1 MDGELDMDAAHKM
14 LSDKVKLLAV
24 TAVSNV
30 TGTVVDIETL
40 IAWAKEYEIS
50 VYIDA
55 AQAVRHRIFEMCI
68 RDRYCTMWN
77 SCRRRNWIIA

>member
-1 MDGELDMDAAHKM
+1 MIPTVDGELDMDAAHKM

-40 IAWAKEYEIS
+40 IAWAKESLIWQNCN
-50 VYIDA
+50 A
-55 AQAVRHRIFEMCI
+55 IFLVFPPI
-68 RDRYCTMWN
+68 K
-77 SCRRRNWIIA
+77 